1 MDDSKIYFLD
11 FIFNP
16 KTRTLQ
22 KSDSRI
28 QLRKKQADVL
38 NLLCA
43 KYPEPVSR
51 EDFLTGVW
59 NGGYVTTQSIA
70 QVIRSLRLNLD
81 DNNKKI
87 IVTIPKLGYRF
98 TVQPLYKEPVT
109 TDISYRKNAH
119 NRDDINQIHAEELPR
134 DDLTPSLSGTS
145 AEKTKFS
152 KKKKKQ
158 TKIFRLL
165 KKFFYST
172 TLIVATLF
180 LFFLYE
186 GKG

>member
-11 FIFNP
+11 FTFNP

-51 EDFLTGVW
+51 EDFLTGAW
-59 NGGYVTTQSIA
+59 DGGYVTTQSIA
-70 QVIRSLRLNLD
+70 QVIRSLRLNLE

-109 TDISYRKNAH
+109 SDISYQKNAQ
-119 NRDDINQIHAEELPR
+119 NRDDINQMHVKELPG
-134 DDLTPSLSGTS
+134 DDLTPALFSTS
-145 AEKTKFS
+145 TEKKNS
-152 KKKKKQ
+152 SRKKKMQ
-158 TKIFRLL
+158 TEKFRLM

-180 LFFLYE
+180 FFFFM
-186 GKG
+186 

>member
-11 FIFNP
+11 FTFNP
-16 KTRTLQ
+16 KTRSLQ

-51 EDFLTGVW
+51 EDFLAGAW
-59 NGGYVTTQSIA
+59 DGGYVTTQSIA

-81 DNNKKI
+81 DSNKKI

-98 TVQPLYKEPVT
+98 TVQPLYKEPVIS
-109 TDISYRKNAH
+109 DISYRKNAH
-119 NRDDINQIHAEELPR
+119 NKDDINQVYAEELPG
-134 DDLTPSLSGTS
+134 DAHNPVLSGTLT
-145 AEKTKFS
+145 EKTNIS
-152 KKKKKQ
+152 KKKKIQ
-158 TKIFRLL
+158 TEKLRLL

-180 LFFLYE
+180 LFFFI
-186 GKG
+186 